1 MLPMILSIHFKVH
14 MTNNMNS
21 EDIHTQATLSHSCKS
36 HPYLPGF
43 LHCSLQSVCVS
54 TSVVYVCR
62 WSPQSFVL
70 FRIKMPLKHFNSTL
84 KLRLIKTHF
93 SGGSV
98 SFKSCMTHTWWR
110 TVVVCGLPEDTQ
122 QTVCDA
128 QTQCFLQHFMD
139 AWVPI
144 CGCVL
149 CQEGIVCCW
158 EWYCESVHS
167 PAVEGLMPDE
177 HRFDWHWHLAADRG
191 DNTRQR

>member
-70 FRIKMPLKHFNSTL
+70 FRIKMPLKHLNSTL

-110 TVVVCGLPEDTQ
+110 TVVVIHSRQYATHKHSVSYNISWMRESLFVAASCARKALCVAESDTVRVS
-122 QTVCDA
+122 TA
-128 QTQCFLQHFMD
+128 L
-139 AWVPI
+139 
-144 CGCVL
+144 L
-149 CQEGIVCCW
+149 
-158 EWYCESVHS
+158 
-167 PAVEGLMPDE
+167 
-177 HRFDWHWHLAADRG
+177 
-191 DNTRQR
+191 